1 MRAPNSLY
9 FPISLSKGNRKVVS
23 PNVWLTGGFG
33 DRRTLASSW
42 EPVFP
47 LSRQNRKVAY
57 LHEHWV
63 SLLNDILSHTN
74 KPYIQAR
81 TLSHHGAGYKSAR
94 CQVVFNT
101 SWRSFQAWKGLSWGD
116 ICCSWARWVDC
127 WKQASSCSF
136 QGRELSSQMHNTW
149 HLCAQRE
156 STQIERQLHEKHV
169 QGCVHMQEWGPCLQV
184 QAETL
189 GLFSTDS
196 RGGDTMKLAWG
207 SFLDPQAGGPDPVA
221 APSSYI

>member
-9 FPISLSKGNRKVVS
+9 FPISPSKGNRKVVS

-94 CQVVFNT
+94 CQVVLVT
-101 SWRSFQAWKGLSWGD
+101 HHGEASKPEKAWAGGIYAAARLDEWTAESKPAPVASRAGSSRAKCTIPGTFVPKESLHRLKDSYMKSTCRDVYTCKSGD
-116 ICCSWARWVDC
+116 RACKSKLRPWDY
-127 WKQASSCSF
+127 S
-136 QGRELSSQMHNTW
+136 
-149 HLCAQRE
+149 
-156 STQIERQLHEKHV
+156 V
-169 QGCVHMQEWGPCLQV
+169 Q
-184 QAETL
+184 TL
-189 GLFSTDS
+189 GEGTLWSWLEGASLTH
-196 RGGDTMKLAWG
+196 RLEALTL
-207 SFLDPQAGGPDPVA
+207 
-221 APSSYI
+221 